1 MINIYDAKETNFNNN
16 GIGSLKDTI
25 KSEVTEELNGEYVVE
40 FEYPKGCKYSEKIE
54 NDKIIKLDTG
64 ENTMQLFRIKNCTEN
79 LSTITATLQHITY
92 DLIDNELED
101 VFPQN
106 LSGDAAIK
114 WILSHA
120 QYQHNF
126 KGSSNIAAKNSAR
139 YVRKNIMEAII
150 GDIDNSFVN
159 IWGGEILRDNYN
171 IQMLAKRGQD
181 SGYKIKYR
189 KNLQG
194 IEFTRDDTEIITR
207 LRPIGYNGIMLPE
220 KYIDSPLIAQYAH
233 PKIGKIEYSD
243 IKLKEKDDDEGYNTL
258 EECYTELRRRANLE
272 FSENNIDKPKVNV
285 KVDFIDLSKTT
296 EYKKYNFLSQVKL
309 GDTLTIEIDKIQL
322 KLRVIRTVYDS
333 LLHRFTKLELGEF
346 KANYITDTE
355 KNISNTIKK
364 ETEIMTTDILDKA
377 KNDATEQLVNAL
389 GGYVCKTQNELF
401 IMDTDNMN
409 TAKRVWR
416 WNLNGL
422 GYSKSGINGPY
433 GIAITQDGQI
443 VADYITTGQLNASLI
458 TTGVLKSANYK
469 SGSTGMSINLENGVI
484 DTAKFKVSANGTI
497 TATGGTIGGFTIG
510 SKYLANGTTSLGG
523 ASSSVYV
530 GTNGISCGTA
540 FKVTNAGAITAS
552 SGTIGGFSLGST
564 AFTGTL
570 SGKYDYTYFDANIAA
585 SMIMEALYTSSSLV
599 DILDIDNNGEVRATD
614 YARIKS
620 IVEGDLENTTN
631 FSGTFQI
638 NSKNP
643 RSCLVIKK
651 GNEEVIALGIGGVQ
665 SKMVTTE
672 NFVCGYVTASSTSSF
687 KGVAINGRTPKIS
700 FMEGNNIGTSI
711 TSTAVNSAN
720 FGKPSLAELKKNIV
734 RIQKDALE
742 LIQNSDIY
750 EYNYKT
756 EKNGDK
762 KHYGFVIGEEYNT
775 PVEVLSKDEK
785 AINIDN
791 ITAIAWRG
799 IQQIIEKLNI
809 IEQKIKVLEGS
820 E

>member
-1 MINIYDAKETNFNNN
+1 MIKIFNANDTDFSTNGNIVINPRKCLETKKKSLNGWYIEVEIDIKYKEYIEQDKLCVVKTKSKVNPQAFRINNITKSSRTISFTANHVMFDAENYFLFDVRPTDRNGQNTLSYINERTDKTSPFTVYSNVTKIDTAYFIRKNLLEAWTTIEERWGGVFDADNWNISFLNKVGNDNGEVVSYKKNMQGIQIFEDWSNVVTRIYPVGYDEILLPEKF
-16 GIGSLKDTI
+16 LD
-25 KSEVTEELNGEYVVE
+25 SEVQYDKPYTKTIE
-40 FEYPKGCKYSEKIE
+40 F
-54 NDKIIKLDTG
+54 DT
-64 ENTMQLFRIKNCTEN
+64 
-79 LSTITATLQHITY
+79 
-92 DLIDNELED
+92 ELED
-101 VFPQN
+101 EERTEANLISELRTNAQKYLEKNQYPQVSYEITSN
-106 LSGDAAIK
+106 INQDMEIGDTIHVK
-114 WILSHA
+114 HPLVTLLTEV
-120 QYQHNF
+120 QEYQHN
-126 KGSSNIAAKNSAR
+126 
-139 YVRKNIMEAII
+139 
-150 GDIDNSFVN
+150 
-159 IWGGEILRDNYN
+159 
-171 IQMLAKRGQD
+171 
-181 SGYKIKYR
+181 IK
-189 KNLQG
+189 
-194 IEFTRDDTEIITR
+194 T
-207 LRPIGYNGIMLPE
+207 
-220 KYIDSPLIAQYAH
+220 
-233 PKIGKIEYSD
+233 GKIETLVFGNYVRD
-243 IKLKEKDDDEGYNTL
+243 VKQKFNNIKESVTQISNKLSAQESAIIAQTNLINTL
-258 EECYTELRRRANLE
+258 N
-272 FSENNIDKPKVNV
+272 
-285 KVDFIDLSKTT
+285 
-296 EYKKYNFLSQVKL
+296 KL
-309 GDTLTIEIDKIQL
+309 GYVYIDENEIL
-322 KLRVIRTVYDS
+322 
-333 LLHRFTKLELGEF
+333 
-346 KANYITDTE
+346 
-355 KNISNTIKK
+355 
-364 ETEIMTTDILDKA
+364 ILDKIPREEA
-377 KNDATEQLVNAL
+377 ENVWRFGL
-389 GGYVCKTQNELF
+389 GGIGFSSNGYEGPFDIAMT
-401 IMDTDNMN
+401 MDG
-409 TAKRVWR
+409 R
-416 WNLNGL
+416 
-422 GYSKSGINGPY
+422 IN
-433 GIAITQDGQI
+433 
-443 VADYITTGQLNASLI
+443 ADFITTGTLDASLI

-510 SKYLANGTTSLGG
+510 STYLANGTTSLGG

-530 GTNGISCGTA
+530 GKNGISCGTA

-687 KGVAINGRTPKIS
+687 KGVAINGRTPQIS

-762 KHYGFVIGEEYNT
+762 KHYGFVIGEEYKT
-775 PVEVLSKDEK
+775 PDEVLSKDKK

-791 ITAIAWRG
+791 IAAIAWRG
-799 IQQIIEKLNI
+799 IQQIIEKLNS